1 MEVHSHSHTARKKW
15 THYFWEFFMLFL
27 AVTLGFFVENQREHY
42 IEHQREKQYIRSLIA
57 DLKVDNQT
65 LDNHI
70 ATITRQLSMMDS
82 MIVLLNNQE
91 LVAQNTGQLYY
102 LGRVSPRFG
111 TLSVNNRTFEQLKNS
126 GNFRLIRDLNTSDK
140 IMAYY
145 DKLQQIRQVEGI
157 YDSEF
162 NEYKKVAAKVF
173 EPAVFK
179 EMEQNDG
186 SIARNSTN
194 PSLQTNN
201 INLFKELAVFSI
213 YMNGSRRGLLV
224 FEKDFQK
231 TATELINYL
240 EDEYHLK

>member
-1 MEVHSHSHTARKKW
+1 
-15 THYFWEFFMLFL
+15 MLFL

-57 DLKVDNQT
+57 DLKVDNQA
-65 LDNHI
+65 LDTHI
-70 ATITRQLSMMDS
+70 DNITRQLSMMDS
-82 MIVLLNNQE
+82 MIVLLNNPD
-91 LVAQNTGQLYY
+91 LIVKNSGQLYY

-111 TLSVNNRTFEQLKNS
+111 TLSINNRTFEQLKNS
-126 GNFRLIRDLNTSDK
+126 GNFRLIRNLNTSDK

-162 NEYKKVAAKVF
+162 NEYKRVAAKVF
-173 EPAVFK
+173 EPAVFR

-186 SIARNSTN
+186 SIARASTN

-201 INLFKELAVFSI
+201 LGLLKELANFAI
-213 YMNGSRRGLLV
+213 YMNGSRRGLLT
-224 FEKDFQK
+224 FEKSFQK
-231 TATELINYL
+231 TATELLTYL
-240 EDEYHLK
+240 EDEYHLE